1 MIHWWASD
9 VMLHFSKSVLMK
21 KQKLIYILD
30 DLRMS
35 KFSSILYIFVWT
47 IPLTYFMLY
56 RISFI

>member
-35 KFSSILYIFVWT
+35 KFSSILY
-47 IPLTYFMLY
+47 YFCVNY
-56 RISFI
+56 SFNLFYAI